1 MAPGSVTGS
10 RQSLDLDAENHA
22 ALCDRSVDVML
33 GVTVSYY
40 ENPEFIADELAALP
54 AAGIRNMRSR
64 LWELLTVTRSCIPPA
79 SAKSISKQPG
89 GDDDE

>member
-22 ALCDRSVDVML
+22 ALCDRRAGVCRELLSVTTIIPSLVQMNFL
-33 GVTVSYY
+33 
-40 ENPEFIADELAALP
+40 PALP
-54 AAGIRNMRSR
+54 AAGIRHMRSR
-64 LWELLTVTRSCIPPA
+64 WELLTVTRSCIPPA